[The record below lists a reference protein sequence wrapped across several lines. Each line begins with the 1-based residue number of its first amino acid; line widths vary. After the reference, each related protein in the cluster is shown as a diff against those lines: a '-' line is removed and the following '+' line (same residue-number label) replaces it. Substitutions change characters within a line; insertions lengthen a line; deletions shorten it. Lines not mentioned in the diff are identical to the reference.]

1 MDDPAQAPPTVDE
14 FGRALDGA
22 GRTFAVAESLTGGGL
37 SCRFAAATDSSS
49 WFRGAVVSYSRA
61 VKHHLLG
68 VPLGPVVSETAAAA
82 MAEGVCRA
90 LDADVGLSVTGAGG
104 PDPQD
109 GQPPG
114 TVWMALHD
122 RGSGA
127 TVTREAR
134 FRGDPEEVVEST
146 CGDAVRWLLEHWFPE
161 RAAVAD
167 SAS

>member
-1 MDDPAQAPPTVDE
+1 MDDPPAPPATVDE
-14 FGRALDGA
+14 FGRAIDGA

-37 SCRFAAATDSSS
+37 SCRFAAAGDSSS
-49 WFRGAVVSYSRA
+49 WYRGAVVSYSRA

-68 VPLGPVVSETAAAA
+68 VPRGPVVSETAAAS

-90 LDADVGLSVTGAGG
+90 LDADVGLAVTGAGG

-122 RGSGA
+122 RGTG
-127 TVTREAR
+127 TTMTREAR
-134 FRGDPEEVVEST
+134 FHGDPEEVVEST
-146 CGDAVRWLLEHWFPE
+146 CDDAVHWLLEHWSSE

-167 SAS
+167 HAS